1 MLNGPHIRTYL
12 GLSSIPRVLCI
23 WRPICTPLK
32 TVVIAFL
39 YALSFKYICLEG
51 SIVENRLGYELAS
64 SVSIVIMK
72 MPLIKSLNF
81 LCKLLSLSFAL
92 LP

>member
-1 MLNGPHIRTYL
+1 M
-12 GLSSIPRVLCI
+12 
-23 WRPICTPLK
+23 
-32 TVVIAFL
+32 IAFL

-72 MPLIKSLNF
+72 MPLIKSHMAFYANSFPSALPCC
-81 LCKLLSLSFAL
+81 LGRSLHASCDIKLIVL
-92 LP
+92 LLGKLKYVVI